1 MNTLLEIVTSK
12 YLYLPILVWFGIQTF
27 KVIWDLVET
36 KKFNFKRILG
46 ARRNAKFTFGSY
58 NVFSCFSRES

>member
-1 MNTLLEIVTSK
+1 MNTFLEIVTSK
-12 YLYLPILVWFGIQTF
+12 YIYVPILVWFSIQTF

-46 ARRNAKFTFGSY
+46 ARWNA
-58 NVFSCFSRES
+58 

>member
-1 MNTLLEIVTSK
+1 MDTLLEIITSK
-12 YLYLPILVWFGIQTF
+12 YIYVPILVWFSIQTF

-46 ARRNAKFTFGSY
+46 AGRNAKFTFSNY
-58 NVFSCFSRES
+58 NESCSNGRKG